1 MGGWARTCQKLKRNF
16 NKCPVSI
23 RSLNMCFIKHFSD
36 GNHSRVPSVEVSF
49 SNGKQM
55 TISTGKYARFADG
68 CAVVTIGDTSVMV
81 TAVSK
86 TKPSTSS
93 FLPLTV
99 DYRQKAAAAG
109 RIPTNFLRREM
120 GPSEREILTSR
131 LIDRSLRPLFPQ
143 GFFCE
148 TQIMCNLLAVD
159 GSNDP
164 AVASINAAS
173 AALALSDV
181 PWNGPVGAVRVGL
194 MREKAEGPAEVV
206 VNPTRREISQSKS
219 GLDLVVTATK
229 HNLVVM
235 LEGSANIVSQ
245 QDLLKAIKTGVRE
258 CQSVITSIQQL
269 QKMYGRSKRELT
281 SAVSPGVQEGA
292 VGECTEDVMAVVK
305 GEIEAKL
312 RAIFRDFSHDKL
324 SRDEAVFAV
333 RNEALEKLQ
342 EKFSTAEINDSFNK
356 VTRELFRLM
365 IFEDDIRC
373 DGRTLDQLRNIS
385 CEVDLYKPLHG
396 SALFQRGQTQ
406 VFCTVALDSPDS
418 ALRMD
423 PVSILTSG
431 LKEKNFFLHY
441 EFPPY
446 AVKEVGRSGPIGRR
460 ELGHGALAEKG
471 LRAIVPDDFPFTIR
485 LTSEVLESNGSSSMA
500 SVCGGSLALMDAG
513 VTVSA
518 PAAGVAM
525 GLVTRFQG
533 NDSKHIEDYRILTD
547 ILGIE
552 DYMGDMDFKF
562 AGTKKGVTALQVDV
576 KIPGLPLKIVM
587 ETILKATDAK
597 SRIID
602 IMSEAI
608 REPRK
613 ERKGN
618 WPVSEKLDI
627 PPEKRARF
635 IGVGGSNLKRLMAET
650 GAQVNH
656 LEDGSFTIFAPNVDA
671 RNEAQEMID
680 GWLSAERE
688 PVLEFGAVYTAKI
701 VEVREIGVMVT
712 LYTGMMPAL
721 LHNSQLD
728 QRKVKHPEALGLAV
742 GQEIKVKYF
751 GRDPVSGLMRLSRK
765 VLQGP
770 ASAMVRNL
778 GDH

>member
-1 MGGWARTCQKLKRNF
+1 
-16 NKCPVSI
+16 
-23 RSLNMCFIKHFSD
+23 
-36 GNHSRVPSVEVSF
+36 
-49 SNGKQM
+49 M

-68 CAVVTIGDTSVMV
+68 CAVATIGDTSVMV

-143 GFFCE
+143 GFCCE

-164 AVASINAAS
+164 AIASINAAS

-181 PWNGPVGAVRVGL
+181 PWNGPIGAVRVGL
-194 MREKAEGPAEVV
+194 AREKLDGPAEVII
-206 VNPTRREISQSKS
+206 NPTRREIAQSKS
-219 GLDLVVTATK
+219 GLDLVVAATK
-229 HNLVVM
+229 QNLVVM
-235 LEGSANIVSQ
+235 LEGSADIVAQ

-258 CQSVITSIQQL
+258 CQTVINSIQQL
-269 QKMYGRSKRELT
+269 QKTYGRSKRELSLPVT
-281 SAVSPGVQEGA
+281 SESQEGK
-292 VGECTEDVMAVVK
+292 EEESTDVLTSVK
-305 GEIEAKL
+305 SEVESKL
-312 RAIFRDFSHDKL
+312 RAIFREFSHDKL
-324 SRDEAVFAV
+324 SRDEAIFAV
-333 RNEALEKLQ
+333 RNELLEALQ
-342 EKFSTAEINDSFNK
+342 EKFSAADLNDSFNK
-356 VTRELFRLM
+356 VSRELFRSM
-365 IFEDDIRC
+365 IFEDNLRC
-373 DGRTLDQLRNIS
+373 DGRQLDQLRNIS

-431 LKEKNFFLHY
+431 LKAKNFFLHY

-446 AVKEVGRSGPIGRR
+446 AVKEIGRSGPIGRR

-471 LRAIVPDDFPFTIR
+471 LRAIVPNDFPFTIR

-500 SVCGGSLALMDAG
+500 SICGGSLALMDAG
-513 VTVSA
+513 VPVSS

-525 GLVTRFQG
+525 GLVTRYQG

-562 AGTKKGVTALQVDV
+562 AGTKKGVTAIQVDV

-587 ETILKATDAK
+587 ETVQKATDAK
-597 SRIID
+597 SKIID
-602 IMSEAI
+602 IMSEAL

-613 ERKGN
+613 ERKSN
-618 WPVSEKLDI
+618 WPVSENLVI
-627 PPEKRARF
+627 NPEKRSKL
-635 IGVGGSNLKRLMAET
+635 IGVGGSNLKKLMAET
-650 GAQVNH
+650 GAQVNQ

-680 GWLSAERE
+680 TWLTSEKE
-688 PVLEFGAVYTAKI
+688 PVLEFGAVYSAKI

-712 LYTGMMPAL
+712 LYPGMMPAL

-728 QRKVKHPEALGLAV
+728 QRKVNHPEALGLAV
-742 GQEIKVKYF
+742 GQDIKVKYF

-770 ASAMVRNL
+770 ATAVVRTI